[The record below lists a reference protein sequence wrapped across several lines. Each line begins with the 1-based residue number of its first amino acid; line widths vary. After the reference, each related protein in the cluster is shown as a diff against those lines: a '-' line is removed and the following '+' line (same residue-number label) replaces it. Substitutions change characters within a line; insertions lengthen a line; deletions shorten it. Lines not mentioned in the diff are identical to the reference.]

1 MHPTKLIEAKK
12 DIDINN
18 INNIKLSIENKFN
31 IKEHIEKAYIEKE
44 SYNIDF
50 TLTYYG
56 TSEKENGGFEGITCT
71 GKKLKEG
78 MAASNYYELGTIIE
92 FEDGSKVT
100 ISDKG
105 GKDFDSPNRLDI
117 YIDTYSDEVL
127 NRLGRKK
134 IKGKIIKN
142 M

>member
-1 MHPTKLIEAKK
+1 M
-12 DIDINN
+12 
-18 INNIKLSIENKFN
+18 KLSIENKFN
-31 IKEHIEKAYIEKE
+31 IKEHIEEVYVEEEHIEEEYIEE
-44 SYNIDF
+44 EYIEEETYNIDF

-56 TSEKENGGFEGITCT
+56 TSEEENGGFEGITCT

-78 MAASNYYELGTIIE
+78 MAASNYYELGTVIE

-117 YIDTYSDEVL
+117 YVDTYSDEVL
-127 NRLGRKK
+127 NKLGRKK
-134 IKGKIIKN
+134 IKGKIIKSI
-142 M
+142 

>member
-1 MHPTKLIEAKK
+1 
-12 DIDINN
+12 
-18 INNIKLSIENKFN
+18 
-31 IKEHIEKAYIEKE
+31 
-44 SYNIDF
+44 
-50 TLTYYG
+50 
-56 TSEKENGGFEGITCT
+56 
-71 GKKLKEG
+71 

-127 NRLGRKK
+127 NNLGRKK